1 MEKDEI
7 PVELL
12 ERELHGLQVELSSL
26 KSQHKTITDRIVELE
41 RERFAL
47 DCKIR
52 KQIQMELPL

>member
-1 MEKDEI
+1 VDSEI

-12 ERELHGLQVELSSL
+12 ERELNGMDLELQELRR
-26 KSQHKTITDRIVELE
+26 QHKAITDRIVELE

-52 KQIQMELPL
+52 AITQRQLPL

>member
-1 MEKDEI
+1 MAKDDI

-12 ERELHGLQVELSSL
+12 EKELRGLEVELQEL
-26 KSQHKTITDRIVELE
+26 RHQHKTVADRIVELE

-52 KQIQMELPL
+52 SQRKMFP

>member
-1 MEKDEI
+1 MGKDEI

-12 ERELHGLQVELSSL
+12 EREMHGLEVELSQL
-26 KSQHKTITDRIVELE
+26 RQQHKTVTDRIVELE

-52 KQIQMELPL
+52 ARKKPL

>member
-1 MEKDEI
+1 MQDI

-12 ERELHGLQVELSSL
+12 EKELRGLEVELHELRA
-26 KSQHKTITDRIVELE
+26 QHKTITDRIVELE